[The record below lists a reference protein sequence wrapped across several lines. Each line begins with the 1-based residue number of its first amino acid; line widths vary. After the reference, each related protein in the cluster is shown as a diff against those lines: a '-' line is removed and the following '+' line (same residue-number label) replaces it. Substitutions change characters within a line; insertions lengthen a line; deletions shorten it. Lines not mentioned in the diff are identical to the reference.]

1 MCVDDFSVILLL
13 QIGVNGKVSS
23 EPRFYRGAKPG
34 ILKPRFSVTLQE
46 WNFMHF
52 LYDVQVAV

>member
-1 MCVDDFSVILLL
+1 MCVDDFSVILFL
-13 QIGVNGKVSS
+13 QIGVNSKVSS

-46 WNFMHF
+46 WIFMHF
-52 LYDVQVAV
+52 